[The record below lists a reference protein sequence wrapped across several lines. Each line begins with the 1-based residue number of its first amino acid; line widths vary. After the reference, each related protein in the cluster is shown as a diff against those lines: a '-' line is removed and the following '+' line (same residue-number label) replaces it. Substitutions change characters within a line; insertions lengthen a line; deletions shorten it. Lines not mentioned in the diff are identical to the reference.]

1 MIPFELSPIAHV
13 ESALTDLDGAPKQ
26 PDEGAPPAWLVFEPS
41 VAEGLRD
48 LRPGQEVL
56 VFTWLHL
63 ADRSVLSVRPRSDPA
78 RAMAGV
84 FSTRS
89 PARPNPIGL
98 HRAEILEVHGLRV
111 LVSQLEAVD
120 GTPVVDV
127 KPVRSVDDG

>member
-1 MIPFELSPIAHV
+1 MTPFQLSPIAHV
-13 ESALTDLDGAPKQ
+13 ESSLKDLDGAPKQ
-26 PDEGAPPAWLVFEPS
+26 PDEGAPAAWLVFEPS
-41 VAEGLRD
+41 MAEGLRD
-48 LRPGQEVL
+48 LRPGQHVL

-98 HRAEILEVHGLRV
+98 HRVEIVEIDGLRV
-111 LVSQLEAVD
+111 FVSHLEAID

-127 KPVRSVDDG
+127 KPARSPDDG